1 MRCPWIPGAQSPQ
14 VGPEEALALATR
26 IKGFYMR
33 LAGYCVII
41 AFSPHHPWVIFA
53 AAPLGF

>member
-33 LAGYCVII
+33 LA